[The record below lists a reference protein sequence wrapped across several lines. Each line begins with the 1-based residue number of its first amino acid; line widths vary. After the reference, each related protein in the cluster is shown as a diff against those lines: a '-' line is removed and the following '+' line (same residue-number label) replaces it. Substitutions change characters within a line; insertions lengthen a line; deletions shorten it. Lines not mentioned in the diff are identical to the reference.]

1 VNRLAGVLLF
11 LGAVSV
17 NTVAGPLGYVQTNL
31 VSNISG
37 LAKTFDPDLK
47 NPWGISF
54 GPTTPF
60 WVADN
65 GTGLSTIYDG
75 MGAKQGLVV
84 SIPPAPGSPAGTLG
98 VPTGTVFNAG
108 SGFTG
113 DKFLFATEDGT
124 IAGWQGGT
132 SAAVRVDLA
141 GSDAVFK
148 GLAIADD
155 RIYATD
161 FHNGTVDVFDKNYSQ
176 ITAAGAFTD
185 PNLPSGY
192 SPFGIE
198 TIGGS
203 IYVTYALKEAG
214 GDDDVAGP
222 GFGFVDKYDTNGNL
236 TQRLIVGVPGD
247 PTSPLNS
254 PWGLALAPPGFG
266 DLAGLLLVGNFGD
279 GHINAFDPLT
289 GAFVSTL
296 NDSSGNPIVIDGLW
310 GLKFGNGSSGFNPNS
325 LYFTAGLNDEKDG
338 LFGSLAAVPEPSTA
352 LLLTGALLL
361 GAGLRKR
368 IRV

>member
-1 VNRLAGVLLF
+1 MAPVID
-11 LGAVSV
+11 
-17 NTVAGPLGYVQTNL
+17 PKL
-31 VSNISG
+31 V
-37 LAKTFDPDLK
+37 
-47 NPWGISF
+47 NPWGIAAGS
-54 GPTTPF
+54 TTPF

-65 GTGLSTIYDG
+65 HSGVSTINDASG
-75 MGAKQGLVV
+75 TAQALVV
-84 SIPPAPGSPAGTLG
+84 TIPPPAGGTSPSA
-98 VPTGTVFNAG
+98 PTGIVFND
-108 SGFTG
+108 SGRAT
-113 DKFLFATEDGT
+113 DFLVNGPGTKASFIFATEDGT
-124 IAGWQGGT
+124 IAAWNAGT
-132 SAAVRVDLA
+132 TAVLKVDNS
-141 GSDAVFK
+141 GSGAIYK
-148 GLAIADD
+148 GLALAYVSVGTGSAS
-155 RIYATD
+155 RLYATD

-176 ITAAGAFTD
+176 IMAAGAFTD

-310 GLKFGNGSSGFNPNS
+310 GLKFGNGSSGFNPNT

-361 GAGLRKR
+361 AAGLRKR